1 MAYGS
6 TDNSEES
13 RAADNPNESPDT
25 TETSEKGIDFEQ
37 RIINTVEVLISKIFT
52 AGFGWQALGLLAS
65 LSLGLPATSVGF
77 ALMTGFGDF
86 LGVLLGH
93 LLWSLVKQT
102 WIDSM
107 VSMDKE
113 LHVGLFL
120 ACSAFLSGTAWQP
133 AVNGF
138 GPLGLGFGFNFV
150 AIGTGLICGTM
161 FMIGLRLGRTIY
173 SKLELKCEKLPY
185 YLTLAHRQ
193 SYVPAIEAP
202 SSENLILDAQLAL
215 SIAGGAA
222 CFVGT
227 DVTFGASNWLRAIVG
242 VYGKTLQFEGC
253 VKAGFSTLLGFG
265 VVQMVQNAFV
275 SREGS
280 WTDSRDLRPIDVRDF
295 IRTVRQAYQ

>member
-6 TDNSEES
+6 TDNLAEPQ
-13 RAADNPNESPDT
+13 AADNSKESPDK
-25 TETSEKGIDFEQ
+25 TEKGEKGIDFEK
-37 RIINTVEVLISKIFT
+37 RSINTVEVLISKIFP
-52 AGFGWQALGLLAS
+52 AGFGWQALGFLAS
-65 LSLGLPATSVGF
+65 LSLGLPATSIGF
-77 ALMTGFGDF
+77 ALMTGLGDF

-93 LLWSLVKQT
+93 LFFSLVKQT
-102 WIDSM
+102 WCDAT

-120 ACSAFLSGTAWQP
+120 ACAAFLSGTAWQP
-133 AVNGF
+133 AVNGL
-138 GPLGLGFGFNFV
+138 GASGLGFGFNLV

-173 SKLELKCEKLPY
+173 SKMELTCNTIPS
-185 YLTLAHRQ
+185 YLSMVQGTN
-193 SYVPAIEAP
+193 YVPAVEAP

-242 VYGKTLQFEGC
+242 VYEKTPLREGC
-253 VKAGFSTLLGFG
+253 VKAGLSTLLGFG
-265 VVQMVQNAFV
+265 AVQLVQNAFIP
-275 SREGS
+275 RDGC
-280 WTDSRDLRPIDVRDF
+280 WTDASKPLDVRGL
-295 IRTVRQAYQ
+295 IRTATQQ